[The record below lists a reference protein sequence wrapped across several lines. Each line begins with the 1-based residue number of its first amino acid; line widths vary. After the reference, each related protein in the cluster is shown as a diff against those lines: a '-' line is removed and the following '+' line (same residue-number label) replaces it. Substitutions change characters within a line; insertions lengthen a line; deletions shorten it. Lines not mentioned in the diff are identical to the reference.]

1 MDAFHGSL
9 LTENGEQHDDTQRT
23 VGYPEIWQVAPAGAG
38 PDLYGRHLQSAIC
51 LDAVDKTLAAKL
63 GVGLPELQVTFSL
76 LIILQTFFSPF
87 QGRLV
92 EKFGPRR
99 LIAIGTVMA
108 GMSWVLSAQVN
119 GLATLWLVYGC
130 MGGLGTGIVYIG
142 VVGLMV
148 KWFPQQ
154 RGFAAGAVAAGYGM
168 GAIITTFPISL
179 SLTTNG
185 LEHTMTTFGILF
197 ALVGFLASQG
207 LKLPLPA
214 VSQPVSQTVVQSS
227 RSFTSREMLRQPLF
241 WLMFAMMA
249 MMSTSGLMVTSQ
261 MAVFAEDF
269 GISRGGGVWHGG
281 AAAGVNDRPLY
292 QRLNPAAVW
301 VYFRPLRPRANHV
314 YRLCA
319 GGVAMML
326 WLACREDPLL
336 FVLLSG
342 VVFFGWGEIFSLFP
356 STLTDTF
363 GSEHAASNY
372 GWLYISQGIGSIFG
386 GPLAALLYQHTHG
399 WHVVFSCAIGLDF
412 VTAALALWVLKPWR
426 ARFIRQHS

>member
-1 MDAFHGSL
+1 MRFTEACLLKTENNMTTLSEPLVTPKYGKWRQLVLGLICMAAISSPQYVWTL
-9 LTENGEQHDDTQRT
+9 LTK
-23 VGYPEIWQVAPAGAG
+23 P
-38 PDLYGRHLQSAIC
+38 
-51 LDAVDKTLAAKL
+51 LAAKL

-207 LKLPLPA
+207 LKLPPPA

-269 GISRGGGVWHGG
+269 GISQAVVFGMAALPLALTIDRFTNGLTRPLFGFISDRFGREQTMFIAFALEGGSDDALAGVPGRSAAVCPALRGGVLWLGG
-281 AAAGVNDRPLY
+281 DLLALPVDAHRYVR
-292 QRLNPAAVW
+292 QRAC
-301 VYFRPLRPRANHV
+301 RQQ
-314 YRLCA
+314 
-319 GGVAMML
+319 L
-326 WLACREDPLL
+326 WLAVYFSRHRVNLWRSAGGTA
-336 FVLLSG
+336 LSAH
-342 VVFFGWGEIFSLFP
+342 SR
-356 STLTDTF
+356 
-363 GSEHAASNY
+363 
-372 GWLYISQGIGSIFG
+372 
-386 GPLAALLYQHTHG
+386 LA
-399 WHVVFSCAIGLDF
+399 CGLQLRD
-412 VTAALALWVLKPWR
+412 WP
-426 ARFIRQHS
+426 

>member
-1 MDAFHGSL
+1 MRFTEACLLKTENNMTTLSEPLVTPKYGKWRQLVLGLICMAAISSPQYVWTL
-9 LTENGEQHDDTQRT
+9 LTK
-23 VGYPEIWQVAPAGAG
+23 P
-38 PDLYGRHLQSAIC
+38 
-51 LDAVDKTLAAKL
+51 LAAKL

-207 LKLPLPA
+207 LKLPPPA
-214 VSQPVSQTVVQSS
+214 VSQPVSQTVAQSS
-227 RSFTSREMLRQPLF
+227 RSFTSR
-241 WLMFAMMA
+241 
-249 MMSTSGLMVTSQ
+249 GN
-261 MAVFAEDF
+261 
-269 GISRGGGVWHGG
+269 
-281 AAAGVNDRPLY
+281 AA
-292 QRLNPAAVW
+292 PAAVLAD
-301 VYFRPLRPRANHV
+301 VRHDGDDVDFRADGHF
-314 YRLCA
+314 A
-319 GGVAMML
+319 DGGV
-326 WLACREDPLL
+326 RRG
-336 FVLLSG
+336 FR
-342 VVFFGWGEIFSLFP
+342 
-356 STLTDTF
+356 
-363 GSEHAASNY
+363 H
-372 GWLYISQGIGSIFG
+372 
-386 GPLAALLYQHTHG
+386 
-399 WHVVFSCAIGLDF
+399 
-412 VTAALALWVLKPWR
+412 
-426 ARFIRQHS
+426 

>member
-207 LKLPLPA
+207 
-214 VSQPVSQTVVQSS
+214 
-227 RSFTSREMLRQPLF
+227 
-241 WLMFAMMA
+241 
-249 MMSTSGLMVTSQ
+249 
-261 MAVFAEDF
+261 
-269 GISRGGGVWHGG
+269 
-281 AAAGVNDRPLY
+281 
-292 QRLNPAAVW
+292 
-301 VYFRPLRPRANHV
+301 
-314 YRLCA
+314 
-319 GGVAMML
+319 
-326 WLACREDPLL
+326 
-336 FVLLSG
+336 
-342 VVFFGWGEIFSLFP
+342 
-356 STLTDTF
+356 
-363 GSEHAASNY
+363 
-372 GWLYISQGIGSIFG
+372 
-386 GPLAALLYQHTHG
+386 
-399 WHVVFSCAIGLDF
+399 
-412 VTAALALWVLKPWR
+412 
-426 ARFIRQHS
+426 

>member
-1 MDAFHGSL
+1 M
-9 LTENGEQHDDTQRT
+9 
-23 VGYPEIWQVAPAGAG
+23 APAGAG
-38 PDLYGRHLQSAIC
+38 FDLYGRHFQSAIC
-51 LDAVDKTLAAKL
+51 LDAVDKTPAAKL

-119 GLATLWLVYGC
+119 GPATLWLVYGC

-185 LEHTMTTFGILF
+185 PEHTMTTFGILF

-207 LKLPLPA
+207 LKLPPLLSPSPSVRRWCRAADRLLP
-214 VSQPVSQTVVQSS
+214 
-227 RSFTSREMLRQPLF
+227 
-241 WLMFAMMA
+241 
-249 MMSTSGLMVTSQ
+249 GN
-261 MAVFAEDF
+261 
-269 GISRGGGVWHGG
+269 
-281 AAAGVNDRPLY
+281 AA
-292 QRLNPAAVW
+292 PAAVLAD
-301 VYFRPLRPRANHV
+301 VRHDGDDVDFRADGHF
-314 YRLCA
+314 A
-319 GGVAMML
+319 DGGV
-326 WLACREDPLL
+326 RRG
-336 FVLLSG
+336 FR
-342 VVFFGWGEIFSLFP
+342 
-356 STLTDTF
+356 
-363 GSEHAASNY
+363 H
-372 GWLYISQGIGSIFG
+372 
-386 GPLAALLYQHTHG
+386 
-399 WHVVFSCAIGLDF
+399 
-412 VTAALALWVLKPWR
+412 
-426 ARFIRQHS
+426 

>member
-1 MDAFHGSL
+1 MRFTEACLLKTENNMTTLSEPLVTPKYGKWRQLVLGLICMAAISSPQYVWTL
-9 LTENGEQHDDTQRT
+9 LTK
-23 VGYPEIWQVAPAGAG
+23 P
-38 PDLYGRHLQSAIC
+38 
-51 LDAVDKTLAAKL
+51 LAAKL

-185 LEHTMTTFGILF
+185 LEHTLTTFGILF

-207 LKLPLPA
+207 LKLPPPA
-214 VSQPVSQTVVQSS
+214 VSQPVSQTVAQSS
-227 RSFTSREMLRQPLF
+227 RSFTSWKCCASRC
-241 WLMFAMMA
+241 
-249 MMSTSGLMVTSQ
+249 SG
-261 MAVFAEDF
+261 
-269 GISRGGGVWHGG
+269 
-281 AAAGVNDRPLY
+281 
-292 QRLNPAAVW
+292 
-301 VYFRPLRPRANHV
+301 
-314 YRLCA
+314 
-319 GGVAMML
+319 
-326 WLACREDPLL
+326 
-336 FVLLSG
+336 
-342 VVFFGWGEIFSLFP
+342 
-356 STLTDTF
+356 
-363 GSEHAASNY
+363 
-372 GWLYISQGIGSIFG
+372 
-386 GPLAALLYQHTHG
+386 
-399 WHVVFSCAIGLDF
+399 
-412 VTAALALWVLKPWR
+412 
-426 ARFIRQHS
+426 